1 MKIKLSLFL
10 LCAFLAVAMISILT
24 ISIFINISLKDQFTV
39 FAIERQD
46 AKKQEIIDK
55 ISLQWQDGECWDPVK
70 LGQIG
75 TTALDEGFILRVFDE
90 AGTPIWDTSQ
100 QDDSACMMKKEEICS
115 EMAPY
120 LDSTVDNSDSF
131 TSSLSVNGDT
141 IGKVELVSFTPF
153 YFEKDD
159 LNFISAVNRQ
169 ILIAA
174 VLSVAV
180 AILLA
185 VVFSRLISLPIV
197 ITGKFARTIA
207 TGKYTN
213 LDCPR
218 FVPAEIHS
226 LVNSINH
233 VSRSLEAQEKL
244 RRQLSADVAHELRT
258 PLASLQSHLEA
269 MIDGVWPADE
279 AHLTSCHQ
287 EVIRLTRL
295 VSGLETLAEYETDQ
309 MRLNKERISMKNLIS
324 ETLKMMRPSADEKGV
339 RLILQIEDI
348 ILEIDE
354 DKIKQVF
361 INLISNSLKY
371 TPEGGEVTISSSLA
385 DKEFYITIEDTGI
398 GIPPEDLPFIFER
411 FYRVD
416 KSRNRINGGSGIGL
430 TIVKEI
436 IEAHNGSVD
445 VESIPGISTKFIISL
460 PI

>member
-1 MKIKLSLFL
+1 M
-10 LCAFLAVAMISILT
+10 
-24 ISIFINISLKDQFTV
+24 
-39 FAIERQD
+39 
-46 AKKQEIIDK
+46 
-55 ISLQWQDGECWDPVK
+55 
-70 LGQIG
+70 
-75 TTALDEGFILRVFDE
+75 
-90 AGTPIWDTSQ
+90 
-100 QDDSACMMKKEEICS
+100 
-115 EMAPY
+115 
-120 LDSTVDNSDSF
+120 
-131 TSSLSVNGDT
+131 
-141 IGKVELVSFTPF
+141 
-153 YFEKDD
+153 
-159 LNFISAVNRQ
+159 
-169 ILIAA
+169 
-174 VLSVAV
+174 
-180 AILLA
+180 
-185 VVFSRLISLPIV
+185 
-197 ITGKFARTIA
+197 
-207 TGKYTN
+207 
-213 LDCPR
+213 
-218 FVPAEIHS
+218 
-226 LVNSINH
+226 NSINH

-309 MRLNKERISMKNLIS
+309 MRLNKDRISMKNLIS
-324 ETLKMMRPSADEKGV
+324 DTLKMMRPSADKKGV
-339 RLILQIEDI
+339 RLIPQIEDI
-348 ILEIDE
+348 SLEIDG

-385 DKEFYITIEDTGI
+385 DKGFYITIEDTGI

-445 VESIPGISTKFIISL
+445 VESIPGISTKFIITL
-460 PI
+460 PF